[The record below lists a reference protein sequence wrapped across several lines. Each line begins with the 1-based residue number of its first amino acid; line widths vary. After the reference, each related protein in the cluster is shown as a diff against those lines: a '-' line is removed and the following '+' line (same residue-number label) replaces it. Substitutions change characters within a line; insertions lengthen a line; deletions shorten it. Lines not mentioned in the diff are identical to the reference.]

1 MYVEKLDQFA
11 YCNLPKHMPM
21 KPICLQYFFTLKLQI
36 LLRKNCMGAMDTKYS
51 ERMEAEF

>member
-51 ERMEAEF
+51 ERTEAEF